1 MPDSGPTANTDLSLS
16 PQVARRVGRL
26 FYMTGLPL
34 AFPLPPSALLRT
46 AERDRDS
53 LTAASEAALPLSL
66 SLQNRLVSTSSSS
79 SPYGGPGPG
88 ASSPKQDNGSVVGG
102 RYEAK
107 TPS

>member
-1 MPDSGPTANTDLSLS
+1 M
-16 PQVARRVGRL
+16 GRL
-26 FYMTGLPL
+26 FYMTGFPL
-34 AFPLPPSALLRT
+34 AFPFAPSAVLRT

-53 LTAASEAALPLSL
+53 LTGASDAPLPLSL

-79 SPYGGPGPG
+79 SPYSG
-88 ASSPKQDNGSVVGG
+88 ARPASSSPKQENGSVVGG

>member
-1 MPDSGPTANTDLSLS
+1 M
-16 PQVARRVGRL
+16 GRL
-26 FYMTGLPL
+26 FYMTGFPL
-34 AFPLPPSALLRT
+34 AFPLPPSAVLRT

-53 LTAASEAALPLSL
+53 AVAASDAALPLSL

-79 SPYGGPGPG
+79 SPYGGPRPG
-88 ASSPKQDNGSVVGG
+88 SSSPKQENGSVLGG